1 MRVILHIDMD
11 AYFAS
16 VEQALNPRLM
26 GKPIAVTGSGK
37 RTVITTSSYEA
48 RKDGVKTGMTV
59 WEAKRACPDLVLVV
73 GNNRRYTDTS
83 ARIMNILSEFTPQV
97 EVYSIDEAFLDLS
110 GSLTLFNGVEAIAR
124 DIKRRIRQETGLTCS
139 VGVAPN
145 KLLAKLTSGLEKPDG
160 LVILG
165 EGDVPGLLENLPVG
179 KMHGIGKKTA
189 QKLAGYGIFT
199 CSELARFPVDGLKK
213 SFGIIGE
220 HLHRMAQGIDDAP
233 VIALDEAPDAKSIG
247 HSTTYDKDI
256 DDREEIQRQILR
268 LAEMVGRRARRH
280 HYAGRT
286 VTLTVRY
293 NDFTTFSK
301 RRTIN
306 DYINHGLDIYRVADQ
321 ILEGIKLIKPVRLTG
336 VSLSGMVRG
345 ALQLKL
351 FESRQKK
358 DDMAVE
364 AMDEINNR
372 YGEFSITYGRLLNC
386 RKHSRVIPPSY
397 RPSGP
402 HKIDVD

>member
-16 VEQALNPRLM
+16 VEQTVNPQLK

-48 RKDGVKTGMTV
+48 RKYGVKTGMTV
-59 WEAKRACPDLVLVV
+59 WEGKRACPGLVLVV

-97 EVYSIDEAFLDLS
+97 EVYSIDEAFLDVT
-110 GSLTLFNGVEAIAR
+110 GSLTLLGGAEAIAR
-124 DIKRRIRQETGLTCS
+124 DIKRRIHQETGLTCS

-145 KLLAKLTSGLEKPDG
+145 KLLAKLGSGLEKPDG
-160 LVILG
+160 LVILR

-179 KMHGIGKKTA
+179 KIHGIGKKTA
-189 QKLAGYGIFT
+189 GKLAGYGIFT
-199 CSELARFPVDGLKK
+199 CGELARFPVKGL

-220 HLHRMAQGIDDAP
+220 YLHRMAQGIDDTP
-233 VIALDEAPDAKSIG
+233 VIALDDAPDAKSIG
-247 HSTTYDKDI
+247 HSTTFDKDI

-286 VTLTVRY
+286 VTLTLRY

-301 RRTIN
+301 RRSIN
-306 DYINHGLDIYRVADQ
+306 EYINHGLDIYRVADR
-321 ILEGIKLIKPVRLTG
+321 ILEGIKLKVPVRLVG

-345 ALQLKL
+345 CLQLKL
-351 FESRQKK
+351 FESRQKR

-372 YGEFSITYGRLLNC
+372 YGEFSITYGRFLTAENTPG
-386 RKHSRVIPPSY
+386 SSPPATA
-397 RPSGP
+397 PP
-402 HKIDVD
+402 APIK